1 MSGSL
6 SPDDLNKIFS
16 AVFSGVSESDIL
28 ILNRNTSEVWD
39 SLKHIE
45 LITELEE
52 FFEIIIDEEK
62 VSKIYDFQSA
72 LQAITNDN

>member
-1 MSGSL
+1 MSTSL

>member
-1 MSGSL
+1 MSSSL